1 MQFLKINQNTPIKT
15 AILVDS
21 INSDYINT
29 YYVNKYLKDNKEG
42 IIVFDL
48 YTEPKKTKVVLI
60 KEYFNELSTNYLQKL
75 KVENL
80 IVTNGDYFKTLAGV
94 TKIEPYIGYMLKTKC
109 GLYNIIYVPSYKNI
123 FYDKDSILSKID
135 LCLTKYNE
143 HINNTYTVI
152 GSDIIKSS
160 LYLDNLKDIELELN
174 RLKNYPAL
182 TCDIETFGLKH
193 YNSGLGTIAFAT
205 DQHNGSVIACDIQLY
220 NETNVRIENTEVKSL
235 LKEFFT
241 NYNGKLI
248 FHNAS
253 FDVYILIY
261 QLFMENDLDQVG
273 LLQGLEIM
281 TRNLEDSMILS
292 YCSLNST
299 VKYSLSLKNLS
310 HEYSGNYSVDNIKDI
325 LLVPYFNLLKYNL
338 VDCLSTWYV
347 YNKYYPVMIQDN
359 QLDTY
364 RFFLNTLKDNIQMQL
379 TGLPLDINKV
389 RSVKEELERYKNELL
404 KKIHNNSYI
413 SGFNDYIKEQEIIKK
428 NLKLKKKQLTI
439 IDAKE
444 SFNLNSSLHLTKLL
458 YSSEFMNLPIIDY
471 TDKKSPATGAK
482 ELEKLKN
489 HTTNLEIIDFL
500 TNVCELKTFSKLLE
514 TFIPAFLNSYRA
526 SDNWNYLVGSYKIGG
541 TVSGRLSSANPN
553 LQNLPSSKDH
563 FSTKLIKEC
572 FVPPKGYLF
581 LGADSNSLEDRISA
595 LQTKDPEKLKIYT
608 DGFCGHCYRA
618 YYYFKDKIN
627 NDIDPSSVDSVNS
640 IKQRYPQL
648 RQDSKKPTFSLTYDG
663 TWLTLMKN
671 CGFTKEVAISIE
683 NAFRNLYKHSIA
695 WVNNKLIEA
704 SKVGYVTLAFG
715 LRLRTPLLKQV
726 ILNNKKTPIE
736 ASAEGRTVGNA
747 LGQSYCMLNDRAM
760 SEFMN
765 KVRNSKYKYDIKPI
779 AKIHDAVYF
788 LVKNDVNLL
797 KYVNDNLIQAM
808 EWQDDPNISHP
819 TVKLGGELGIFY
831 PHWGKECTIK
841 NNSSIKEI
849 INTFKE
855 HKLKLKQK

>member
-1 MQFLKINQNTPIKT
+1 MQFLKINQNTTIKT
-15 AILVDS
+15 AILIDS
-21 INSDYINT
+21 INSDYIQT

-42 IIVFDL
+42 IIAFDL
-48 YTEPKKTKVVLI
+48 YTEPKKTKVSLI
-60 KEYFNELSTNYLQKL
+60 KEYFTELSTNYLQKL
-75 KVENL
+75 KIENL

-94 TKIEPYIGYMLKTKC
+94 TKIEPYIGYMLRTKC
-109 GLYNIIYVPSYKNI
+109 NLYNIIYVPSYKNI
-123 FYDKDSILSKID
+123 FYDKENILTKIE

-143 HINNTYTVI
+143 HISNTYTVI
-152 GSDIIKSS
+152 GSDIVKSE
-160 LYLDNLKDIELELN
+160 LYLHRLEDIKIELD

-193 YNSGLGTIAFAT
+193 YNSGLGTISFAT
-205 DQHNGSVIACDIQLY
+205 DQHNGIVIACDIQLEY
-220 NETNVRIENTEVKSL
+220 ESVIRIDNLKVKSL

-241 NYNGKLI
+241 HYNGKLI

-273 LLQGLEIM
+273 LLHGLEIM

-292 YCSLNST
+292 YCALNST

-325 LLVPYFNLLKYNL
+325 LLVPYFKLLKYNL
-338 VDCLSTWYV
+338 IDCLSTWYV
-347 YNKYYPVMIQDN
+347 YNKYYPIMIQDN

-389 RSVKEELERYKNELL
+389 IKVKEELESYKDELV

-428 NLKLKKKQLTI
+428 NSKLKKKQLTI
-439 IDAKE
+439 NDAKE
-444 SFNLNSSLHLTKLL
+444 SFNINSSLHLTKLL

-482 ELEKLKN
+482 ELDKLKN
-489 HTTNLEIIDFL
+489 HTSDPEVIEFL
-500 TNVCELKTFSKLLE
+500 TNICEIKTFSKLLE
-514 TFIPAFLNSYRA
+514 TFIPAFMNSYKA
-526 SDNWNYLVGSYKIGG
+526 SDNWNYLVGSFKIGG
-541 TVSGRLSSANPN
+541 TVSGRLSSSNPN
-553 LQNLPSSKDH
+553 LQQIPSSKDH
-563 FSTKLIKEC
+563 FSTKLIKSC
-572 FVPPKGYLF
+572 FVAPKGYLF
-581 LGADSNSLEDRISA
+581 IGADFNALEARISA
-595 LQTKDPEKLKIYT
+595 LQTKDKEKLKVYT
-608 DGFCGHCYRA
+608 EGYDSHCLNAYA
-618 YYYFKDKIN
+618 YYKN
-627 NDIDPSSVDSVNS
+627 QMPDIDPTSVESINS
-640 IKQRYPQL
+640 IKDKYGTL
-648 RQDSKKPTFSLTYDG
+648 RQSSKNITFACTYQG
-663 TWLTLMKN
+663 SYHTLHKN
-671 CGFTKEVAISIE
+671 LGLPIEQAKEVEQAYKD
-683 NAFRNLYKHSIA
+683 LYKHSID

-704 SKVGYVTLAFG
+704 SNLGYATLAFG

-747 LGQSYCMLNDRAM
+747 LGQSFGILNDRAM

-765 KVRNSKYKYDIKPI
+765 KVRNSIYKYDIKPV

-808 EWQDDPNISHP
+808 EWQEDPNISHP
-819 TVKLGGELGIFY
+819 IVKLGGELGIFY
-831 PHWGKECTIK
+831 PHWGKECTLK
-841 NNSSIKEI
+841 NNASIEDI

>member
-15 AILVDS
+15 AILIDS
-21 INSDYINT
+21 INSDYIET
-29 YYVNKYLKDNKEG
+29 YYVNKYLKNNKEG

-48 YTEPKKTKVVLI
+48 YTESKKTKVSLI
-60 KEYFNELSTNYLQKL
+60 KEYFEELSTNYLQKL
-75 KVENL
+75 KIENL

-109 GLYNIIYVPSYKNI
+109 NLYNIIYVPSYKNI
-123 FYDKDSILSKID
+123 FYDKESILSKID

-152 GSDIIKSS
+152 GSDIIKSE
-160 LYLDNLKDIELELN
+160 LYFHRLEDIKIELD

-205 DQHNGSVIACDIQLY
+205 DQHNGIVIACDIQLY
-220 NETNVRIENTEVKSL
+220 NESNVRIDNKEVKSL

-241 NYNGKLI
+241 NYTGKLI

-273 LLQGLEIM
+273 LLHGLEIM

-325 LLVPYFNLLKYNL
+325 LLVPYSNLLKYNL
-338 VDCLSTWYV
+338 IDCLSTWYV

-389 RSVKEELERYKNELL
+389 IKVKQELESYRDELV

-413 SGFNDYIKEQEIIKK
+413 SGFNDYIKEQEIIKR
-428 NLKLKKKQLTI
+428 NSKLKKKQLTI
-439 IDAKE
+439 NDAKE
-444 SFNLNSSLHLTKLL
+444 SFNINSSLHLTKLL
-458 YSSEFMNLPIIDY
+458 YSPEFMNLPIIDY

-489 HTTNLEIIDFL
+489 HTTNSEIIEFL
-500 TNVCELKTFSKLLE
+500 TNICELKTFSKLLE
-514 TFIPAFLNSYRA
+514 TFIPAFMNSYKA
-526 SDNWNYLVGSYKIGG
+526 SDNWNYLVGSFKIGG
-541 TVSGRLSSANPN
+541 TVSGRLSSSNPN
-553 LQNLPSSKDH
+553 LQQIPSSKDH
-563 FSTKLIKEC
+563 FSTKLIKQC
-572 FVPPKGYLF
+572 FVAPKGYLF
-581 LGADSNSLEDRISA
+581 IGADFNALEARISA
-595 LQTKDPEKLKIYT
+595 LQTKDPQKLKVYI
-608 DGFCGHCYRA
+608 DGYDSHCLNTYA
-618 YYYFKDKIN
+618 YYKNQMPDIN
-627 NDIDPSSVDSVNS
+627 PTNVDSINS
-640 IKQRYPQL
+640 TKSKYGEL
-648 RQDSKKPTFSLTYDG
+648 RQSSKNITFACTYAG
-663 TWLTLMKN
+663 TYHTLHKN
-671 CGFTKEVAISIE
+671 LGVPIEQAKEIE
-683 NAFRNLYKHSIA
+683 QAYKDLYKHSID

-704 SKVGYVTLAFG
+704 SNLGYATLAFG

-726 ILNNKKTPIE
+726 VLNNKKTPIE

-747 LGQSYCMLNDRAM
+747 LGQSYGMLNDRAM

-788 LVKNDVNLL
+788 LVKNDVHLL

-819 TVKLGGELGIFY
+819 IVKLGGELGIFY

-841 NNSSIKEI
+841 NNASIEDI

>member
-21 INSDYINT
+21 INSDYIET
-29 YYVNKYLKDNKEG
+29 YYINKYLKDSKEG
-42 IIVFDL
+42 IIAFDL
-48 YTEPKKTKVVLI
+48 YTEPKKTKVSLI
-60 KEYFNELSTNYLQKL
+60 KEYFEELSINYLQKL
-75 KVENL
+75 KIENL

-109 GLYNIIYVPSYKNI
+109 NLYNIIYVPSYKNM
-123 FYDKDSILSKID
+123 FYDKENILSKIN

-143 HINNTYTVI
+143 HMNNTYTVI
-152 GSDIIKSS
+152 GSDIVRSE
-160 LYLDNLKDIELELN
+160 LYLHRLEDIKIELN
-174 RLKNYPAL
+174 KLKNYPAL

-193 YNSGLGTIAFAT
+193 YNSGLGTISFAT
-205 DQHNGSVIACDIQLY
+205 DQHNGIVIACDIQLVLES
-220 NETNVRIENTEVKSL
+220 NARIDNVEVKNL

-241 NYNGKLI
+241 SYAGKLI

-273 LLQGLEIM
+273 LLHGLEIM

-292 YCSLNST
+292 YCALNST

-325 LLVPYFNLLKYNL
+325 LLIPYFKLLKYNL
-338 VDCLSTWYV
+338 IDCLSTWYV
-347 YNKYYPVMIQDN
+347 YNKYYPIMIQDN

-364 RFFLNTLKDNIQMQL
+364 KFFLNTLKDNIQMQL

-389 RSVKEELERYKNELL
+389 IKVKQELESYKDELV

-444 SFNLNSSLHLTKLL
+444 SFNINSSLHLTKLL
-458 YSSEFMNLPIIDY
+458 YSPEFMNLPIIDY

-482 ELEKLKN
+482 ELDKLKN
-489 HTTNLEIIDFL
+489 HTTNPEVIDFL
-500 TNVCELKTFSKLLE
+500 TNICELKTFSKLLE
-514 TFIPAFLNSYRA
+514 TFIPAFMNSYKA

-563 FSTKLIKEC
+563 FSTKLIKNC
-572 FVPPKGYLF
+572 FVAPKGYLF
-581 LGADSNSLEDRISA
+581 IGADFNALEARISA
-595 LQTKDPEKLKIYT
+595 LQTKDPEKLKVYV
-608 DGFCGHCYRA
+608 DGYDSHCLNAYA
-618 YYYFKDKIN
+618 YYKN
-627 NDIDPSSVDSVNS
+627 QMTDIDPTSAESINS
-640 IKQRYPQL
+640 IKDKYGSL
-648 RQDSKKPTFSLTYDG
+648 RQSSKNISFACQYAGTYH
-663 TWLTLMKN
+663 TLHKN
-671 CGFTKEVAISIE
+671 LGVPIEQAKEIE
-683 NAFRNLYKHSIA
+683 QAYKDLYKHSID
-695 WVNNKLIEA
+695 WVNNKLVEA
-704 SKVGYVTLAFG
+704 SNLGYATLAFG
-715 LRLRTPLLKQV
+715 LKLRTPLLKQV

-765 KVRNSKYKYDIKPI
+765 KVRNSIYKYDIKPV

-808 EWQDDPNISHP
+808 EWQEDPNISHP
-819 TVKLGGELGIFY
+819 IVKLGGELGIFY

-841 NNSSIKEI
+841 NNASTKDIIK
-849 INTFKE
+849 TFKE
-855 HKLKLKQK
+855 HKLKLKQE